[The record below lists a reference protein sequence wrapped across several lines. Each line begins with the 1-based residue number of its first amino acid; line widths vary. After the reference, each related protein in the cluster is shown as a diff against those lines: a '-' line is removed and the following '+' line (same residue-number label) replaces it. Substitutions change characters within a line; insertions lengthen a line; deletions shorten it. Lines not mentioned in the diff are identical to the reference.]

1 MGEGLE
7 EHELLL
13 DVADD
18 FEGLDL
24 EDTEAD
30 GLRERSAL
38 ADGHDVADLDGGEA
52 GSAMSG
58 GSCVAKGSRETY
70 RFSNRR
76 YLGT

>member
-24 EDTEAD
+24 EDVEAD
-30 GLRERSAL
+30 SLREGSAL
-38 ADGHDVADLDGGEA
+38 ADGDDVADLHGGEA
-52 GSAMSG
+52 GGAMG
-58 GSCVAKGSRETY
+58 
-70 RFSNRR
+70 
-76 YLGT
+76 